1 MNHLADDEIQE
12 YLDGRLP
19 DRAADMEMHLRGCK
33 LCREKVKQYE
43 LLYSSLQTD
52 RIPAL
57 QTDFAVK
64 VAAAAGRQL
73 ALERRS
79 RLRII
84 LASVAGIICL
94 LASSVYFLNIPRLF
108 DVFRRLSLDSYL
120 DLAFVS
126 KYKELVASSGVNVS
140 LVLFV
145 LLAIIA
151 VWVIDYMVRRH
162 SRRPVSF
169 LV

>member
-1 MNHLADDEIQE
+1 MNHLGDNEIQE
-12 YLDGRLP
+12 YLDGNLP
-19 DRAADMEMHLRGCK
+19 DRAADMETHLRGCK
-33 LCREKVKQYE
+33 SCREKVKQYE
-43 LLYSSLQTD
+43 LLYSGLDTD
-52 RIPAL
+52 RIPPL

-94 LASSVYFLNIPRLF
+94 LASSIYFLNIPRLF
-108 DVFRRLSLDSYL
+108 DVFRKLSFDNYLDS
-120 DLAFVS
+120 AFVS
-126 KYKELVASSGVNVS
+126 KYKGLIAGSGVNVS

-151 VWVIDYMVRRH
+151 VWIIDYLVRRH